1 MNKKESV
8 FISAVMYLS
17 DFANDAEKFT
27 RNLMD
32 SLKSYFDHYEVIIV
46 DDCSTK
52 HEKYLKEVLPS
63 LADENII
70 TVVHMSVRQGIEACL
85 RAGLDVSIGDFV
97 FEFDTLEMIFDKG
110 LLWDVYQEALKG
122 NDVVSV
128 EPKRNNASRVLF
140 YKLFNKSSNADYDVN
155 ASAFRLVSRR
165 AINRVLELN
174 MSSAFR
180 QAVYASCG
188 LKNSRIE
195 YKGSA
200 SPQKARGLSL
210 AIDSFLL
217 YTDFSKHLCTM
228 TIVFMAMLTA
238 AGIVGLVIEGI
249 GWMFSVAVLAG
260 ILLILTDG
268 IFLLYY
274 ARLILKEKD
283 TKYLISNIEK
293 IQNG

>member
-8 FISAVMYLS
+8 FISAVLYLS
-17 DFANDAEKFT
+17 DVSNDAEKFIG
-27 RNLMD
+27 NLLD
-32 SLKSYFDHYEVIIV
+32 SLKEYFDHYEVIIV

-63 LADENII
+63 LADSTI
-70 TVVHMSVRQGIEACL
+70 TVVHMGVKQGIEACL

-97 FEFDTLEMIFDKG
+97 FEFDTLEMIFEKS
-110 LLWDVYQEALKG
+110 LLWNVYQEALKG

-128 EPKRNNASRVLF
+128 EPKKNTLSRKIF
-140 YKLFNKSSNADYDVN
+140 YGLFNKFSNADYDVN

-200 SPQKARGLSL
+200 SARKARGLSL
-210 AIDSFLL
+210 AIDTFLL
-217 YTDFSKHLCTM
+217 YTEFGQNICKMSVLFGAALVATSVIGLCTNG
-228 TIVFMAMLTA
+228 T
-238 AGIVGLVIEGI
+238 
-249 GWMFSVAVLAG
+249 GWLLMISVLG
-260 ILLILTDG
+260 FITLILLDVVV
-268 IFLLYY
+268 LLNY
-274 ARLILKEKD
+274 ARLILRERN

-293 IQNG
+293 IQKG

>member
-8 FISAVMYLS
+8 FISAVLYLS
-17 DFANDAEKFT
+17 DFATDAEAFT
-27 RNLMD
+27 RNLLE
-32 SLKSYFDHYEVIIV
+32 SLKSYFDHYEVVIV

-52 HEKYLKEVLPS
+52 HGEFLKGILPS
-63 LADENII
+63 LADENTI
-70 TVVHMSVRQGIEACL
+70 TVVHMSVKQGIESCL

-97 FEFDTLEMIFDKG
+97 FEFDTLDFVFEKG
-110 LLWDVYQEALKG
+110 LLWEVYQEALKG

-128 EPKRNNASRVLF
+128 EPKQNNMSRNLF
-140 YKLFNKSSNADYDVN
+140 YKLFNKYSNADYDIN

-188 LKNSRIE
+188 LKNSKIE

-200 SPQKARGLSL
+200 SPRKARGLSL

-217 YTDFSKHLCTM
+217 YTEFSKQVCTVSL
-228 TIVFMAMLTA
+228 IFILVLLAC
-238 AGIVGLVIEGI
+238 GIVGLTTGLT
-249 GWMFSVAVLAG
+249 WLFSVSLLVG
-260 ILLILTDG
+260 MTLILVNI

-274 ARLILKEKD
+274 ARLILKEKES
-283 TKYLISNIEK
+283 KYLISNIEK
-293 IQNG
+293 VQKG

>member
-17 DFANDAEKFT
+17 DFSNDAEKFT
-27 RNLMD
+27 RNLLD
-32 SLKSYFDHYEVIIV
+32 SLKYYFDHYEVIVV
-46 DDCSTK
+46 DDCSIK
-52 HEKYLKEVLPS
+52 HEKYLKEILPS
-63 LADENII
+63 LADDSTII
-70 TVVHMSVRQGIEACL
+70 VVHMSVQQGIEACL

-97 FEFDTLEMIFDKG
+97 FEFDTLEFVYEKD

-128 EPKRNNASRVLF
+128 EPKQNIVSRSLF
-140 YKLFNKSSNADYDVN
+140 YKLFNKYSNADYDIN

-165 AINRVLELN
+165 AINRVLEMN

-200 SPQKARGLSL
+200 SPSKARSLSL
-210 AIDSFLL
+210 AVDSFLL
-217 YTDFSKHLCTM
+217 YTDLSKNICTM
-228 TIVFMAMLTA
+228 TIVLMIVLFV
-238 AGIVGLVIEGI
+238 AGIVGLALEGI
-249 GWMFSVAVLAG
+249 SWMFKASVLVG

-268 IFLLYY
+268 ILLLYY
-274 ARLILKEKD
+274 ARLILKDKD

-293 IQNG
+293 IQKG

>member
-8 FISAVMYLS
+8 FISAVFYLS

-27 RNLMD
+27 RNLLD
-32 SLKSYFDHYEVIIV
+32 SLKTYFEHYEVIIV

-52 HEKYLKEVLPS
+52 HERFLKEVLPS
-63 LADENII
+63 LADSTI
-70 TVVHMSVRQGIEACL
+70 TVVHMSVKQGIEACL

-97 FEFDTLEMIFDKG
+97 FEFDTLEMVFEKS

-128 EPKRNNASRVLF
+128 EPKQNNISRGLF
-140 YKLFNKSSNADYDVN
+140 YKLFNKYSNADYDIN

-188 LKNSRIE
+188 LQNSRIE

-200 SPQKARGLSL
+200 SPRKARGLSL

-217 YTDFSKHLCTM
+217 YTEFSKQVCAISL
-228 TIVFMAMLTA
+228 IILFVFAV
-238 AGIVGLVIEGI
+238 AGITGLATGLS
-249 GWMFSVAVLAG
+249 WMFGASMLAG
-260 ILLILTDG
+260 VFLILVDVV
-268 IFLLYY
+268 FLLYY
-274 ARLILKEKD
+274 ARLILKEKE
-283 TKYLISNIEK
+283 TKYLINNIEK
-293 IQNG
+293 IQKG

>member
-8 FISAVMYLS
+8 FISAVLYLS

-27 RNLMD
+27 RNLLD

-52 HEKYLKEVLPS
+52 HEKFLKEVLPS
-63 LADENII
+63 LADSTI

-97 FEFDTLEMIFDKG
+97 FEFDTLEFVFEKS
-110 LLWDVYQEALKG
+110 LLWEVYQEALKG

-128 EPKRNNASRVLF
+128 EPKQNNVSRSLF
-140 YKLFNKSSNADYDVN
+140 YRLFNRYSNADYDIN

-200 SPQKARGLSL
+200 SPRKARGLSL

-217 YTDFSKHLCTM
+217 YTGFSKHVCSVSLLF
-228 TIVFMAMLTA
+228 IIALTTC
-238 AGIVGLVIEGI
+238 GLVGLVTGS
-249 GWMFSVAVLAG
+249 GWMFSVSMLVG
-260 ILLILTDG
+260 VVLILVD
-268 IFLLYY
+268 IVFLLYY
-274 ARLILKEKD
+274 ARLILKEKE

-293 IQNG
+293 IQKG

>member
-8 FISAVMYLS
+8 FISSVLYLS

-27 RNLMD
+27 RNLLD
-32 SLKSYFDHYEVIIV
+32 SLKFYFDHYEIIIV

-52 HEKYLKEVLPS
+52 HEKFLKEVLPS
-63 LADENII
+63 LADSTI
-70 TVVHMSVRQGIEACL
+70 TVVHMSIKQGIEVCL

-97 FEFDTLEMIFDKG
+97 FEFDTLDMVFDKD

-128 EPKRNNASRVLF
+128 EPKQNNMSRSLF
-140 YKLFNKSSNADYDVN
+140 YKLFNKYSNADYDIN

-200 SPQKARGLSL
+200 SSRKARGLNL
-210 AIDSFLL
+210 AIDSFIL
-217 YTDFSKHLCTM
+217 YTEFGKHVCSMSLIFLFVL
-228 TIVFMAMLTA
+228 TI
-238 AGIVGLVIEGI
+238 AGIVGLATGVNWLFNCSVLI
-249 GWMFSVAVLAG
+249 GVNLIAVNVV
-260 ILLILTDG
+260 LI
-268 IFLLYY
+268 LYY
-274 ARLILKEKD
+274 ARLILKGKNN
-283 TKYLISNIEK
+283 KYLISNIEK
-293 IQNG
+293 IQKG

>member
-8 FISAVMYLS
+8 FISAVLYLS

-27 RNLMD
+27 RNLLD

-52 HEKYLKEVLPS
+52 HEIFLKEVLPS
-63 LADENII
+63 LADSTI

-97 FEFDTLEMIFDKG
+97 FEFDTLEMVFEKS

-128 EPKRNNASRVLF
+128 EPRQNNVSRTIF
-140 YKLFNKSSNADYDVN
+140 YRLFNKYSNADYDIN

-200 SPQKARGLSL
+200 SPRKARGISL

-217 YTDFSKHLCTM
+217 YTEFGKQVCIISILF
-228 TIVFMAMLTA
+228 IVALFAT
-238 AGIVGLVIEGI
+238 GIVGLTTGSD
-249 GWMFSVAVLAG
+249 WLFSISLLAG
-260 ILLILTDG
+260 VLLLLVDVV
-268 IFLLYY
+268 FLLYY
-274 ARLILKEKD
+274 ARLILKEKE
-283 TKYLISNIEK
+283 TGYLISNIEK
-293 IQNG
+293 VQKGY

>member
-27 RNLMD
+27 RNLLD

-52 HEKYLKEVLPS
+52 HEKFLKEVLPS
-63 LADENII
+63 LADESII

-97 FEFDTLEMIFDKG
+97 FEFDTLEMFFDNG

-128 EPKRNNASRVLF
+128 EPKQNSVSRSLF
-140 YKLFNKSSNADYDVN
+140 YKLFNKYSNADYDIN

-200 SPQKARGLSL
+200 SPRKARSLSL

-217 YTDFSKHLCTM
+217 YTEISKKICTGSLVLLFILLV
-228 TIVFMAMLTA
+228 T
-238 AGIVGLVIEGI
+238 GIVGACVSGF
-249 GWMFSVAVLAG
+249 GWLFEVSIVMGTA
-260 ILLILTDG
+260 LILANL
-268 IFLLYY
+268 ILVLYY
-274 ARLILKEKD
+274 ARLILQEKN

-293 IQNG
+293 IQRA

>member
-8 FISAVMYLS
+8 FISAVLYLS
-17 DFANDAEKFT
+17 DYSIDADKFT
-27 RNLMD
+27 RNLLD

-52 HEKYLKEVLPS
+52 HEKFLKEVLVS
-63 LADENII
+63 LADSTI
-70 TVVHMSVRQGIEACL
+70 TVVHMSVRQGVEACL
-85 RAGLDVSIGDFV
+85 QAGLDVSIGDFV
-97 FEFDTLEMIFDKG
+97 FEFDTLDMLFDKS

-128 EPKRNNASRVLF
+128 EPKQNNVSRSLF
-140 YKLFNKSSNADYDVN
+140 YKLFNKYSNAEYDIN

-188 LKNSRIE
+188 LKNSRIKCKE
-195 YKGSA
+195 SA
-200 SPQKARGLSL
+200 SPQKARRLSL

-217 YTDFSKHLCTM
+217 YTEFSKGVCSTSLLF
-228 TIVFMAMLTA
+228 IFVLFV
-238 AGIVGLVIEGI
+238 AGIIGLISGLD
-249 GWMFSVAVLAG
+249 WLFSVSLLMGVL
-260 ILLILTDG
+260 LLVVDVV
-268 IFLLYY
+268 FLLYY
-274 ARLILKEKD
+274 ARLILKEKESS
-283 TKYLISNIEK
+283 YLISNIEK
-293 IQNG
+293 VQKG

>member
-8 FISAVMYLS
+8 FISAVLYLS

-27 RNLMD
+27 RNLLD
-32 SLKSYFDHYEVIIV
+32 SLKSYFDHYEIIIV

-52 HEKYLKEVLPS
+52 HEKFLKEVLPS
-63 LADENII
+63 LADDSTI

-97 FEFDTLEMIFDKG
+97 FEFDTLEMVFDKG

-128 EPKRNNASRVLF
+128 EPKQNNVSRSLF
-140 YKLFNKSSNADYDVN
+140 YRLFNKYSNADYDIN

-200 SPQKARGLSL
+200 SPRKARGLSL

-217 YTDFSKHLCTM
+217 YTEFSKQVCTVSL
-228 TIVFMAMLTA
+228 IFILVLIA
-238 AGIVGLVIEGI
+238 AGITGLATGLV
-249 GWMFSVAVLAG
+249 WMFSVAVLVGVA
-260 ILLILTDG
+260 LILVDI

-274 ARLILKEKD
+274 ARLILKEKESN
-283 TKYLISNIEK
+283 YLISNIEK
-293 IQNG
+293 IQKG

>member
-17 DFANDAEKFT
+17 DYVNDAEKFT
-27 RNLMD
+27 RNLLD
-32 SLKSYFDHYEVIIV
+32 SLKTYFDHYEVIIV
-46 DDCSTK
+46 NDCSTK
-52 HEKYLKEVLPS
+52 HAKYLKEVLPS
-63 LADENII
+63 LSDESII
-70 TVVHMSVRQGIEACL
+70 TVVHMSVKQGIEACL

-97 FEFDTLEMIFDKG
+97 FEFDTLEMVFDKD

-128 EPKRNNASRVLF
+128 EPKQNNFSRSMF
-140 YKLFNKSSNADYDVN
+140 YKLFNKFSNSDYDIN

-195 YKGSA
+195 YKGTA
-200 SPQKARGLSL
+200 SPRKARGLSL

-217 YTDFSKHLCTM
+217 YTEFGKYICTM
-228 TIVFMAMLTA
+228 TVICFTILFV
-238 AGIVGLVIEGI
+238 AGII
-249 GWMFSVAVLAG
+249 GVFVAHVSWLFDLAVLIG
-260 ILLILTDG
+260 ITLVLIDS

-274 ARLILKEKD
+274 ARLLLQEKD
-283 TKYLISNIEK
+283 RKYLISNIEK
-293 IQNG
+293 IQKR

>member
-8 FISAVMYLS
+8 FISAVLYLS
-17 DFANDAEKFT
+17 DVSNDAEKFIG
-27 RNLMD
+27 NLLD
-32 SLKSYFDHYEVIIV
+32 SLKEYFDHYEVIIV

-63 LADENII
+63 LADSTI
-70 TVVHMSVRQGIEACL
+70 TVVHMSVKQGIEACL

-97 FEFDTLEMIFDKG
+97 FEFDTLEMIFEKS
-110 LLWDVYQEALKG
+110 LLWNVYQEALKG

-128 EPKRNNASRVLF
+128 EPKKNTLSRKIF
-140 YKLFNKSSNADYDVN
+140 YGLFNKFSNADYDVN

-200 SPQKARGLSL
+200 SARKARGLSL
-210 AIDSFLL
+210 ATAPFRRYPALGQNICKMSVLFGAALVA
-217 YTDFSKHLCTM
+217 TSVIGLCTNG
-228 TIVFMAMLTA
+228 T
-238 AGIVGLVIEGI
+238 
-249 GWMFSVAVLAG
+249 GWLLMISVLG
-260 ILLILTDG
+260 FITLILLDVVV
-268 IFLLYY
+268 LLNY
-274 ARLILKEKD
+274 ARLILRERN

-293 IQNG
+293 IQKG